1 MMRIHNSSS
10 DVIIESKVSDKDII
24 IKGND
29 GGSVV
34 SALTLDMSA
43 AGAAS
48 FNAGVTANGGIETK
62 NGATGAGFVKFF
74 EDSDNGTNA
83 ITLQGPAST
92 GDVTFTLPSADG
104 SNGQALTTNG
114 SGTLAFAS
122 VSADLTSV
130 ESNIVPDTSDSRD
143 LGTSSKVWRN
153 IYTGDLHLSNESKSE
168 GNSVDGTK
176 GNWTIQEG
184 ANDLYLLNNKSS
196 KKYKFKLEEI

>member
-1 MMRIHNSSS
+1 
-10 DVIIESKVSDKDII
+10 
-24 IKGND
+24 
-29 GGSVV
+29 
-34 SALTLDMSA
+34 MSA

-184 ANDLYLLNNKSS
+184 AKDLYLLNNKSS